1 MNAKPLT
8 ALGILLAS
16 GAWLD
21 QLEQGMRILSAAGA
35 ILAIYFA
42 IRAHI
47 SKKKLTDFQLKKEQE
62 AIKIKSNGHA
72 K

>member
-8 ALGILLAS
+8 ALSVILS
-16 GAWLD
+16 SVTWLD
-21 QLEQGMRILSAAGA
+21 LMDQGTRIMTGIGA
-35 ILAIYFA
+35 LIVMYFA

-62 AIKIKSNGHA
+62 AIKIKSNGRA